1 MLPRIQNILYATDLS
16 DTARYA
22 FGYAATLAQ
31 SLNADITVVYVID
44 ELSGTGKS
52 LLLDYLGEEKWKAL
66 HEHKKTEYQKT
77 IQKRLREFCEGVRE
91 EMKECCF
98 AFSRTIIREGNPAE
112 EISGGDRGRG
122 LRSSG
127 HGNPRSR
134 YDLFRP
140 YGKHG
145 QKGRPPVHETGDAGP
160 AARIAPAA
168 RLAGTACR
176 AQPTC
181 RRVSFF

>member
-91 EMKECCF
+91 ELKECCF

-112 EISGGDRGRG
+112 EILAEIAAGDYDLVVMGTHGRG
-122 LRSSG
+122 MISSALM
-127 HGNPRSR
+127 GN
-134 YDLFRP
+134 
-140 YGKHG
+140 
-145 QKGRPPVHETGDAGP
+145 
-160 AARIAPAA
+160 
-168 RLAGTACR
+168 TA
-176 AQPTC
+176 
-181 RRVSFF
+181 RRVVRRSMKPVMVVRLPE